1 MPNYLGLMTK
11 QEAKQLADLRTLP
24 GYDRIRQIADV
35 IAYMQRDTPQFT
47 QYDVLTVV
55 TDDVESYFK
64 NTMSYTTDYVKQ
76 GYPNG
81 QGLLRSISWA

>member
-1 MPNYLGLMTK
+1 MPNYFGLMTK
-11 QEAKQLADLRTLP
+11 AEAKQLADLRLLT
-24 GYDRIRQIADV
+24 GYERIRQIADV

-64 NTMSYTTDYVKQ
+64 NTMSYTTNYIKT
-76 GYPNG
+76 GYPAG
-81 QGLLRSISWA
+81 SGLLRSISWA